1 MYEASLNFTDYV
13 SKVFRQCDL
22 LKNDSSYK
30 QQVRCIVST
39 VVSFW
44 CGYVLP
50 IFSLITIMI
59 NLYIGFYTVVR
70 ANKVPRQMIYIS
82 GICLSSAIAN
92 IMFIWL
98 WQFTVRGLPYVS
110 RGTIFFSLLNVSPMA
125 CRFQRYMYAFSST
138 MMCNMHVC
146 ASLDRCLTIYIPT
159 KMKRF
164 PKLYGWYIHLAVLLL
179 SALMMI
185 PFVFRV
191 DWRLVDERILCWV
204 DLNDQYVQGYHTLF
218 SNLGL
223 IQTIFLIMTDLAF
236 LLKLRKQLYKNPLS
250 KLNVTDKKSIQR
262 SVLLIISSIS
272 FIIIALC
279 QAVFYSLARFNSQLA
294 DVNQTGV
301 DYDIGDFFWYL
312 NSIREL
318 LDIYIYFKCFKLLRN
333 SLLCTSQRLSKGSLF
348 KSDQQQISRS
358 Y

>member
-1 MYEASLNFTDYV
+1 MYEASLNFTDYAL
-13 SKVFRQCDL
+13 KVFRQCDL
-22 LKNDSSYK
+22 LKNDSSYE

-50 IFSLITIMI
+50 LFSLITVMT
-59 NLYIGFYTVVR
+59 NLYIGFYTIVR
-70 ANKVPRQMIYIS
+70 ANKMPRQIIYIS
-82 GICLSSAIAN
+82 GISLSSAIAN

-110 RGTIFFSLLNVSPMA
+110 HGTIFFSILNVSPMT

-164 PKLYGWYIHLAVLLL
+164 PKLYGWYIHIGILLL

-185 PFVFRV
+185 PFAFRV
-191 DWRLVDERILCWV
+191 DWRLVGERILCWV
-204 DLNDQYVQGYHTLF
+204 DLSDQYVQGYHTLF

-223 IQTIFLIMTDLAF
+223 IQTIFLTIIDLAF
-236 LLKLRKQLYKNPLS
+236 LLKLRKQLYKNSLNKLS
-250 KLNVTDKKSIQR
+250 VTDKKHIKRSI
-262 SVLLIISSIS
+262 LLTISSIS
-272 FIIIALC
+272 FIIMALC
-279 QAVFYSLARFNSQLA
+279 QAVFYSLARFSSTDANFK
-294 DVNQTGV
+294 QTGV

-318 LDIYIYFKCFKLLRN
+318 LDIYIYFKCFKLLRE
-333 SLLCTSQRLSKGSLF
+333 SLLCTPRRLSKGSLF
-348 KSDQQQISRS
+348 KSDQPRIS
-358 Y
+358 